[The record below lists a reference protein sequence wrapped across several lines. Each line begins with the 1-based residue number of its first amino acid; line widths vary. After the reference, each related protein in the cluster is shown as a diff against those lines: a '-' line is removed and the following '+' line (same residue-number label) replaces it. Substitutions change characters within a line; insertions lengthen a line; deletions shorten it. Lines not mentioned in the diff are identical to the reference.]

1 MKKMTRVE
9 MEQRLK
15 ELERSEFY
23 IHMADFWDAEDKR
36 ILKEIEQ
43 EMKEIKEALGK

>member
-1 MKKMTRVE
+1 MKKMTRAE
-9 MEQRLK
+9 MEQKLK

-43 EMKEIKEALGK
+43 EIREIREALGE

>member
-1 MKKMTRVE
+1 MKKMTRAE
-9 MEQRLK
+9 MELK
-15 ELERSEFY
+15 LKDLEMRKFY

-43 EMKEIKEALGK
+43 EIREIKEALGE